1 MAWKRKEHSFLHEN
15 RLTMFLSPLYSI
27 YSMYLE
33 SGIMEARKIQQ
44 VGSSTLAV
52 SLPSKWVKEVG
63 LKRGDLV
70 LLAPAK
76 GSSLRLM
83 LSAPSESKAGDKV
96 YTVNLD
102 LCDGRRMLERVI
114 VGTYVLGRDTVRI
127 ISSKRILG
135 EQVDEV
141 RRTARKLLGVGLI
154 EETPNSIV
162 LQCSIQPEKFPM
174 NTVLR
179 RLYAIV
185 STMYREVMQSL
196 AELNP
201 ELAHDA
207 IRREDEVDTMY
218 WLTVRLI
225 LSAQEDEAVA
235 RKISPKEPLDIAGNR
250 LIAKLLELIADYAE
264 TMAEDVIDI
273 AKSRDDIEKPFIN
286 TLHQLGNMAADI
298 CDKAMNCIFTGDIN
312 LANNA
317 IESKV
322 VLEVEEEKLMKRL
335 NAQIR
340 EESVWDA
347 LRSFAFGAKKMAEYG
362 AEIAEIAINWVLVK
376 PSRLCHLHEN
386 SNVT

>member
-1 MAWKRKEHSFLHEN
+1 
-15 RLTMFLSPLYSI
+15 
-27 YSMYLE
+27 MYLE

-286 TLHQLGNMAADI
+286 TLHQLGNMATDI